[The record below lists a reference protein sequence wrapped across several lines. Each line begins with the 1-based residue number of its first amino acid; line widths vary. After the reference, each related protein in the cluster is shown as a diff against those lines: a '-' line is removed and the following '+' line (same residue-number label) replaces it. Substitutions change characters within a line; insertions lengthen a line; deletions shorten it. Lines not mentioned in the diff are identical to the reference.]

1 MSRQQFTSRNNIG
14 KILTFQKS
22 GSTSSFDPAIGFDGG
37 GRVSWRL
44 DNGTNITQTAG
55 NGLTYTGFTLDTDIR
70 TIQIR
75 VNSFRNTN
83 SFIFDNDNI
92 YGNLDLTQLSGF
104 SGTFRVNTNPNLTG
118 ITNGPSSQIFS
129 TYVAYSC
136 NLTGNL
142 DLTPLSGLGGQ
153 FQVNN
158 NPNLT
163 GITHGPSSQNISSYL
178 ANSCNLIGNLDLTP
192 LSGLGGQFWVSA
204 NINLTGI
211 THGPSSQ
218 IFTSY
223 LANSCKLTGNLDLT
237 PLSGF
242 GGQFWVN
249 NNTNL
254 TGITH
259 GPSSQNISSYLAN
272 SCNLIGNL
280 DLTPLSGFGGQFD
293 VWFNFNLTGITHST
307 SPNNITRYRAND
319 CKLTGTLDLRNLTK
333 LGASTTGSTSILR
346 LDGNSSL
353 TNILLPTSTQ
363 YFKNESN
370 GLGSRVFSLYGCNLD
385 YINFTSLSGATL
397 VSGTTQ
403 GRAGID
409 LQNNN
414 MTTTDVNHILVDF
427 SGNATYNPT
436 GWSNITLNIS
446 GTNADPDSSSGG
458 YNGLAAISFLTGSPY
473 NWTITY

>member
-192 LSGLGGQFWVSA
+192 LSG
-204 NINLTGI
+204 
-211 THGPSSQ
+211 
-218 IFTSY
+218 
-223 LANSCKLTGNLDLT
+223 
-237 PLSGF
+237 
-242 GGQFWVN
+242 
-249 NNTNL
+249 
-254 TGITH
+254 
-259 GPSSQNISSYLAN
+259 
-272 SCNLIGNL
+272 
-280 DLTPLSGFGGQFD
+280 FGGQFD

-346 LDGNSSL
+346 LDGISSL